1 MSLFKKL
8 TSAKLGAVRRKV
20 ETIRTQDERIE
31 RDLEAWRKTLRT
43 REAALKENIASNPED
58 VADLLIQ
65 LSDVYANMLDF
76 KRAQEKID
84 EALRISR
91 AKGADTVRS
100 FTYFITELC
109 NLRCDHC
116 FIYDDIAGPF
126 LKRSDELKTEN
137 VIKIVKNIKKD
148 PRRNIFL
155 SGGEVFA
162 RPDFEEI
169 VRDLTENG
177 VSFAFGTNGM
187 FPKRLDNILS
197 KQQAR
202 DFIDNVQFSIDGTKD
217 AHERVRGKNT
227 FAPLME
233 SIKIAKSHGVNINA
247 TTVIQ
252 ERNIDD
258 MEAFD
263 DFIKE
268 VGITHRYQLHAKGTR
283 LHTPDLKRWHEFI
296 GIGEFHM
303 ASLHPHIPGT
313 GCLAGIQTA
322 SIRSNGV
329 VEACRMS
336 VVANVP
342 KLIMGDLKD
351 YDFNIDSL
359 LRSNI
364 AQGTQ
369 NVVRE
374 CRGCALYCGR

>member
-1 MSLFKKL
+1 MGMDAGGHAVEMRPTVDEQIEMSFQ
-8 TSAKLGAVRRKV
+8 GWR
-20 ETIRTQDERIE
+20 ETLDI
-31 RDLEAWRKTLRT
+31 
-43 REAALKENIASNPED
+43 REAALKEIIAQNSED
-58 VADLLIQ
+58 KASRLIE
-65 LSDVYANMLDF
+65 LSDVYANKLDF
-76 KRAQEKID
+76 NKAQENID

-109 NLRCDHC
+109 NLRCEHC
-116 FIYDDIAGPF
+116 FIYDEVAGPF

-137 VIKIVKNIKKD
+137 VIKIIKNIKKS
-148 PRRNIFL
+148 PQRNVFL

-169 VRDLTENG
+169 VCELTNDG
-177 VSFAFGTNGM
+177 VRFAFGTNGM
-187 FPKRLDNILS
+187 FPKRLDDILS
-197 KQQAR
+197 RQQVR
-202 DFIDNVQFSIDGTKD
+202 DCLDNVQFSIDGTKE
-217 AHERVRGKNT
+217 AHERVRGKDT
-227 FAPLME
+227 FEPLME
-233 SIKIAKSHGVNINA
+233 AIKIAKSHGISINA

-252 ERNIDD
+252 EHNADD
-258 MEAFD
+258 MEAFR

-268 VGITHRYQLHAKGTR
+268 LGITHRFQLHAKGTR
-283 LHTPDLKRWHEFI
+283 LHTPDLKRWHKFI
-296 GIGEFHM
+296 GTGEFHM
-303 ASLHPHIPGT
+303 ASLHPLIPGT

-351 YDFNIDSL
+351 HDFDIDKL
-359 LRSNI
+359 LRSNM